1 MTCVMELVDVDCL
14 SSISLRFP
22 SSVFVFFRLCRML
35 ATLSSP
41 LPLPLSLR
49 RRSPRPR
56 PRPQPTPTSPPPNK
70 RPATSASSAS
80 LLYHDLPLALGTG
93 TVHGCARAPVQL
105 HLICAHNVR
114 CPLSAAADCPLTP
127 VAAKLA
133 ACFFHLIS
141 SSAASPSSAVKMGS
155 YTFRWEHPATTVYV
169 TGTFDDWAKSVELDK
184 QPDGTFEKTVDMPG
198 NDEKVQ
204 YKFVVDGDWVTNQS
218 ATQEDDGH
226 GIFNNVLY
234 PSDLKPSSTQFHTM
248 SSAAPDS
255 TTAQLAGEQPK
266 ETPGPDSVPGAF
278 IETPANETEQFSVK
292 PIPASDG
299 DANPIKL
306 APGEPVPDPS
316 TITSNTIQS
325 TVRDDEELKKQ
336 DEGNQTFGIDPK
348 PASDTAG
355 NPVKLAPGEK
365 IPSEVT
371 AKDINSH
378 VTLDKESY
386 EKGDSVPPQLG
397 PVVTPEK
404 DRGPSLF
411 DIPGLTGTTI
421 PESSLPMG
429 GDVSVAQADP
439 GVAVQSV
446 HPESTTAA
454 LAGQVPKEP
463 RSVPEVV
470 SKSQEQAHAAPE
482 ASANSSAVDEKKQV
496 EQELHEK
503 VPEKPA
509 AAENETTG
517 EAAGKVAG
525 SVVGGL
531 AAAGA
536 VAGGAAYVAGNKAAE
551 TVNEGTAKA
560 KETLNSSTSP
570 TNDLKELASNA
581 AANGSASEGVPEP
594 VSDSFKDAHASPEAA
609 ANAAAVSEKKDV
621 ETELL
626 NKVPESN
633 ATGEPESEFPG
644 VPAAVSN
651 SIEKAHESPEAVAN
665 PEAVADKREFEDEI
679 KHKGT
684 ASLTPAAAST
694 GEVPDVVKESIA
706 KADEAPEAATNPEAI
721 KEKTIVEKELKKEV
735 KPTDE
740 IADPPPA
747 ESAAL
752 TTTVPAPTTTSAAAS
767 DAPANGGLNAGA
779 EQPAQTDATKSEQVA
794 KQSQAFSAPNNG
806 INYNQTHGGTE
817 NQTKPT
823 VTEGTGET
831 TAVPAKS
838 GEGAEEPQAEG
849 NGAAAHQSPPA
860 TAKSDK
866 GAETVASEERKKKRK
881 SFFGRLKE
889 KFTSHKE

>member
-1 MTCVMELVDVDCL
+1 
-14 SSISLRFP
+14 
-22 SSVFVFFRLCRML
+22 
-35 ATLSSP
+35 
-41 LPLPLSLR
+41 
-49 RRSPRPR
+49 
-56 PRPQPTPTSPPPNK
+56 
-70 RPATSASSAS
+70 
-80 LLYHDLPLALGTG
+80 
-93 TVHGCARAPVQL
+93 
-105 HLICAHNVR
+105 
-114 CPLSAAADCPLTP
+114 
-127 VAAKLA
+127 
-133 ACFFHLIS
+133 
-141 SSAASPSSAVKMGS
+141 MGS
-155 YTFRWEHPATTVYV
+155 YTFRWEHPATSVHV

-184 QPDGTFEKTVDMPG
+184 QPDGAFEKTVDLPG

-204 YKFVVDGDWVTNQS
+204 YKFVVDGNWVTNQS
-218 ATQEDDGH
+218 APQEDDGH

-255 TTAQLAGEQPK
+255 TTAHLAGEQPK

-278 IETPANETEQFSVK
+278 IETPANETQQFSVK

-299 DANPIKL
+299 DANPIQL

-325 TVRDDEELKKQ
+325 TVKDDEELKKQ
-336 DEGNQTFGIDPK
+336 DEGNQTFGINPL
-348 PASDTAG
+348 PASDTAA

-365 IPSEVT
+365 IPNDVT
-371 AKDINSH
+371 AAKDINSH
-378 VTLDKESY
+378 ATLDKESY
-386 EKGDSVPPQLG
+386 EKGASVPPQLG

-404 DRGPSLF
+404 DQGPSLF
-411 DIPGLTGTTI
+411 DIPGLTSTTI
-421 PESSLPMG
+421 PESSLPIG

-470 SKSQEQAHAAPE
+470 SESQEQAHAAPE
-482 ASANSSAVDEKKQV
+482 ASANSTAVDEKKQV

-536 VAGGAAYVAGNKAAE
+536 VAGGAAYVAGSKAAE
-551 TVNEGTAKA
+551 TVNEGAAKA

-581 AANGSASEGVPEP
+581 AANGSASKGVPEP

-609 ANAAAVSEKKDV
+609 SNAEAVSEKKDV
-621 ETELL
+621 EKELL
-626 NKVPESN
+626 SKVPESN
-633 ATGEPESEFPG
+633 ATGQLESEFPG

-665 PEAVADKREFEDEI
+665 PEAVADKREFEDEL

-694 GEVPDVVKESIA
+694 AAVPDVVKESIA

-721 KEKTIVEKELKKEV
+721 KEKSDVEKELKKEV

-740 IADPPPA
+740 VADPAPT

-752 TTTVPAPTTTSAAAS
+752 ATTAPAPITASAAAS
-767 DAPANGGLNAGA
+767 DAPANGGLNASA
-779 EQPAQTDATKSEQVA
+779 EQPAQTNATKSEQVA
-794 KQSQAFSAPNNG
+794 KQSQAVSAPNNG

-831 TAVPAKS
+831 TAVPTKS
-838 GEGAEEPQAEG
+838 GEGAEEPQPEG
-849 NGAAAHQSPPA
+849 NDAASHQSPPG

-889 KFTSHKE
+889 KFTSHKD

>member
-1 MTCVMELVDVDCL
+1 
-14 SSISLRFP
+14 
-22 SSVFVFFRLCRML
+22 
-35 ATLSSP
+35 
-41 LPLPLSLR
+41 
-49 RRSPRPR
+49 
-56 PRPQPTPTSPPPNK
+56 
-70 RPATSASSAS
+70 
-80 LLYHDLPLALGTG
+80 
-93 TVHGCARAPVQL
+93 
-105 HLICAHNVR
+105 
-114 CPLSAAADCPLTP
+114 
-127 VAAKLA
+127 
-133 ACFFHLIS
+133 
-141 SSAASPSSAVKMGS
+141 MGS

-184 QPDGTFEKTVDMPG
+184 QPDGAFEKTVDLPG

-204 YKFVVDGDWVTNQS
+204 YKFVVDGNWVTNQS

-325 TVRDDEELKKQ
+325 TVRHDEELKKQ

-365 IPSEVT
+365 IPSDVT

-551 TVNEGTAKA
+551 T
-560 KETLNSSTSP
+560 
-570 TNDLKELASNA
+570 LASNA

-740 IADPPPA
+740 IADPPLA

-752 TTTVPAPTTTSAAAS
+752 TTTVPAPTTASAAAS

-806 INYNQTHGGTE
+806 VNYNQTHGGGTE

-849 NGAAAHQSPPA
+849 NGAASHQSPPA